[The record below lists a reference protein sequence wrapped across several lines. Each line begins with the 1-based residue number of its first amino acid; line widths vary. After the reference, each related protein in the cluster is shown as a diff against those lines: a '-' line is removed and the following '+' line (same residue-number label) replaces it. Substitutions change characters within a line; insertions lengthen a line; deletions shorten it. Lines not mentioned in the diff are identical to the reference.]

1 MKKRIRIISTVLSLV
16 LVVAT
21 LCVGIWAATQVSVT
35 GSGNLSFTGSD
46 VYATVT
52 LESSESSSVTFDS
65 SATKTITFK
74 PGTQTQNNIAVAG
87 LEFTSSDMSSDMTAK
102 TFTVKV
108 KNDFQSDSIDVVL
121 TATVEESKPFT
132 ASVSESGTATV
143 AAAGEKTFTVT
154 ITYTGEA
161 SGSDDTAMFNFN
173 LSLTKTATE

>member
-87 LEFTSSDMSSDMTAK
+87 LEFTSSDPTAK

-154 ITYTGEA
+154 TTYTGQA
-161 SGSDDTAMFNFN
+161 SGSDDTATFNFN

>member
-52 LESSESSSVTFDS
+52 LESSSGVTFDA
-65 SATKTITFK
+65 SATKTITFV
-74 PGTQTQNNIAVAG
+74 PGTQTQDNIAVAG
-87 LEFTSSDMSSDMTAK
+87 LEFTSSDMTAK

-132 ASVSESGTATV
+132 ASVSESDTATV

-154 ITYTGEA
+154 ITYTGQA
-161 SGSDDTAMFNFN
+161 SGSDDTATFNFN

>member
-52 LESSESSSVTFDS
+52 LESSSGVTFDA

-74 PGTQTQNNIAVAG
+74 QGTQTQNNIAVAG
-87 LEFTSSDMSSDMTAK
+87 LEFTSSDPTTK

-161 SGSDDTAMFNFN
+161 SGSDDTATFNFN

>member
-87 LEFTSSDMSSDMTAK
+87 LEFTSSDMMTAK

-108 KNDFQSDSIDVVL
+108 KNDFQSDSINVVL

>member
-52 LESSESSSVTFDS
+52 LESSSGVTFDA
-65 SATKTITFK
+65 SATKTITFV
-74 PGTQTQNNIAVAG
+74 PGTQTQDNIAVAG
-87 LEFTSSDMSSDMTAK
+87 LEFTSSDPTAK

>member
-1 MKKRIRIISTVLSLV
+1 MSLV

-52 LESSESSSVTFDS
+52 LESSSGVTFDA
-65 SATKTITFK
+65 SATKTITFV
-74 PGTQTQNNIAVAG
+74 PGTQTQDNIAVAG
-87 LEFTSSDMSSDMTAK
+87 LEFTSSDMTAK

-121 TATVEESKPFT
+121 TATVQESKPFT

-154 ITYTGEA
+154 ITYTGQA
-161 SGSDDTAMFNFN
+161 SGSDDTATFNFE
-173 LSLTKTATE
+173 LELTKTATE

>member
-52 LESSESSSVTFDS
+52 LESSSGVTFGA
-65 SATKTITFK
+65 SATKTITFE
-74 PGTQTQNNIAVAG
+74 PGTQTQDNIAVAG
-87 LEFTSSDMSSDMTAK
+87 LEFTSSDTTAK

-143 AAAGEKTFTVT
+143 AAGGGKTFTVT
-154 ITYTGEA
+154 STYTGQA
-161 SGSDDTAMFNFN
+161 SGWDDTATFSFT
-173 LSLTKTATE
+173 LCLAKTGTGEAG

>member
-52 LESSESSSVTFDS
+52 LESSSGVTFGA
-65 SATKTITFK
+65 SATKTITFE
-74 PGTQTQNNIAVAG
+74 PGTQTQDNIAVAG
-87 LEFTSSDMSSDMTAK
+87 LEFTSSDTTAK

-121 TATVEESKPFT
+121 TATVQESKPFT

-154 ITYTGEA
+154 ITYTGQA
-161 SGSDDTAMFNFN
+161 SGSDDTATFNFE
-173 LSLTKTATE
+173 LELTKTATE

>member
-52 LESSESSSVTFDS
+52 LESSSGVTFDA
-65 SATKTITFK
+65 SATKTITFV
-74 PGTQTQNNIAVAG
+74 PGTQTQKNIAVAG
-87 LEFTSSDMSSDMTAK
+87 LEFTSSDPTAK

>member
-87 LEFTSSDMSSDMTAK
+87 LEFTSSDMTAKK

-108 KNDFQSDSIDVVL
+108 KNDFQSDSINVVL

-154 ITYTGEA
+154 ITYTGQA

>member
-52 LESSESSSVTFDS
+52 LESSSGVTFDA
-65 SATKTITFK
+65 SATKTITFV
-74 PGTQTQNNIAVAG
+74 PGTQTQDNIAVAG
-87 LEFTSSDMSSDMTAK
+87 LEFTSSDMTAK

-154 ITYTGEA
+154 ITYTGQA
-161 SGSDDTAMFNFN
+161 SGSDDTATFSFN
-173 LSLTKTATE
+173 LSLAKTATE

>member
-52 LESSESSSVTFDS
+52 LESSSGVTFDA
-65 SATKTITFK
+65 SATKTITFV
-74 PGTQTQNNIAVAG
+74 PGTQTQDNIAVAG
-87 LEFTSSDMSSDMTAK
+87 LEFTSSDMTAK

>member
-52 LESSESSSVTFDS
+52 LESSSGVTFDA

-87 LEFTSSDMSSDMTAK
+87 LEFTSSDMTAK

>member
-52 LESSESSSVTFDS
+52 LESSSGVTFDA
-65 SATKTITFK
+65 SATKTIKFV
-74 PGTQTQNNIAVAG
+74 PGTQTQDNIAVAG
-87 LEFTSSDMSSDMTAK
+87 LEFTNSDMTAK

-121 TATVEESKPFT
+121 TATVQESKPFT

>member
-52 LESSESSSVTFDS
+52 LESSSGVTFDA
-65 SATKTITFK
+65 SATKTITFV
-74 PGTQTQNNIAVAG
+74 PGTQTQDNIAVAG
-87 LEFTSSDMSSDMTAK
+87 LEFTSSDPTAKK

>member
-52 LESSESSSVTFDS
+52 LESSSGVTFDA
-65 SATKTITFK
+65 SATKTITFV
-74 PGTQTQNNIAVAG
+74 PGTQTQDNIAVAG
-87 LEFTSSDMSSDMTAK
+87 LEFTSSDMTAK

-121 TATVEESKPFT
+121 TATVQESKPFT

-154 ITYTGEA
+154 ITYTGQA
-161 SGSDDTAMFNFN
+161 SGSDDTATFNFE
-173 LSLTKTATE
+173 LELTKTATE

>member
-35 GSGNLSFTGSD
+35 GSGNLSFMGSD

-52 LESSESSSVTFDS
+52 LESSSGVTFDA
-65 SATKTITFK
+65 SATKTITFV
-74 PGTQTQNNIAVAG
+74 PGTQTQDNIAVAG
-87 LEFTSSDMSSDMTAK
+87 LEFTSSDMTAK

-121 TATVEESKPFT
+121 TATVQESKPFT

-154 ITYTGEA
+154 ITYTGQA
-161 SGSDDTAMFNFN
+161 SGSDDTATFNFE
-173 LSLTKTATE
+173 LELTKTATE

>member
-52 LESSESSSVTFDS
+52 LESSSGVTFGA
-65 SATKTITFK
+65 SATKTITFE
-74 PGTQTQNNIAVAG
+74 PGTQTQDNIAVAG
-87 LEFTSSDMSSDMTAK
+87 LEFTSSDMTAK

-154 ITYTGEA
+154 ITYTGQA
-161 SGSDDTAMFNFN
+161 SGSDDTATFSFN
-173 LSLTKTATE
+173 LSLAKTATE

>member
-52 LESSESSSVTFDS
+52 LESSSGVTFDA

-87 LEFTSSDMSSDMTAK
+87 LQFTSSDTTTAK

-154 ITYTGEA
+154 ITYTGQA
-161 SGSDDTAMFNFN
+161 SGSDDTATFNFE
-173 LSLTKTATE
+173 LELTKTATE

>member
-52 LESSESSSVTFDS
+52 LESSSGVTFDA

-74 PGTQTQNNIAVAG
+74 PGTQTQDNIAVAG
-87 LEFTSSDMSSDMTAK
+87 LEFTSSDMTAK

>member
-52 LESSESSSVTFDS
+52 LESSSGVTFDA
-65 SATKTITFK
+65 SATKTITFV
-74 PGTQTQNNIAVAG
+74 PGTQTQDNIAVVG
-87 LEFTSSDMSSDMTAK
+87 LEFTSSDMTAK

-121 TATVEESKPFT
+121 TATVQESKPFT

-154 ITYTGEA
+154 ITYTGQA
-161 SGSDDTAMFNFN
+161 SGSDDTATFNFE
-173 LSLTKTATE
+173 LELTKTATE

>member
-52 LESSESSSVTFDS
+52 LESSSGVTFDA
-65 SATKTITFK
+65 SATKTITFV
-74 PGTQTQNNIAVAG
+74 PGTQTQDNIAVAG
-87 LEFTSSDMSSDMTAK
+87 LEFTSSDMTAK

-121 TATVEESKPFT
+121 TATVQESKPFT
-132 ASVSESGTATV
+132 ASVSESGTAT
-143 AAAGEKTFTVT
+143 
-154 ITYTGEA
+154 
-161 SGSDDTAMFNFN
+161 FNFE
-173 LSLTKTATE
+173 LELTKTATE